1 MLGRCKEALIK
12 TTPTPFLCFILCC
25 SLISC
30 ESAHVAREKRAASSA
45 NVKLGLAYLNE
56 GLQQEAKKKLLAA
69 LEKDPKNS
77 AAYTAFGYFLEQ
89 SGENNDAERYYK
101 KAIAVATS
109 ENQGANYNNYG
120 TYLYRQQ
127 RYDEA
132 ISYFL
137 KAISVQNY
145 TNIAAAYEN
154 ASLAAKKMG
163 NNKLAN
169 AYLQKATQNGRV
181 N

>member
-1 MLGRCKEALIK
+1 MFKTPLI
-12 TTPTPFLCFILCC
+12 TFLCFILFC
-25 SLISC
+25 SIISC
-30 ESAHVAREKRAASSA
+30 ENAHVAREKRAASSA

-56 GLQQEAKKKLLAA
+56 GLQQESKKKLLAA

-89 SGENNDAERYYK
+89 SGENKDAERYYK
-101 KAIAVATS
+101 KAISIATS

-145 TNIAAAYEN
+145 TNIASAYEN

-163 NNKLAN
+163 NNKLAKD
-169 AYLQKATQNGRV
+169 YLQKATQHGRI